1 MCVCRPRAP
10 ARAASR
16 AVRDDGAGPAW
27 LVRLLAAHAVT
38 QVTIEA
44 TGAEQVVHRVD
55 QRRHQGGRGER
66 AAPRCSRWVARR
78 ISSVVA
84 QLPNSNRGHR
94 SAGGV
99 PSPASEGTQTSTRP
113 PRSHNESPDYAWK
126 PEECVRLD
134 SKPCDR
140 WRDRLVRLTRQRT
153 SAWSP
158 ADPFLF
164 VRPATSSIE
173 KVLFAGILLLR
184 QRATIGPRSETLRLV
199 RQQKVQSC
207 RQFERRERRDSNPR
221 PPA

>member
-1 MCVCRPRAP
+1 MERPAAPDVHKAQVTACVRVRPRAP

-27 LVRLLAAHAVT
+27 LARLLAAPAVT

-113 PRSHNESPDYAWK
+113 PRALRSASPLA
-126 PEECVRLD
+126 L
-134 SKPCDR
+134 
-140 WRDRLVRLTRQRT
+140 
-153 SAWSP
+153 
-158 ADPFLF
+158 
-164 VRPATSSIE
+164 
-173 KVLFAGILLLR
+173 G
-184 QRATIGPRSETLRLV
+184 
-199 RQQKVQSC
+199 
-207 RQFERRERRDSNPR
+207 
-221 PPA
+221 